1 MKAKD
6 FSHVT
11 SRSERRERALAEPP
25 RKENGGDG
33 MKKKGAPEGAIG
45 KSWEVLRRFDELVQS
60 SSKAVV
66 QQQESSRKGVCAA
79 TLVRRISIV
88 KQQ

>member
-1 MKAKD
+1 
-6 FSHVT
+6 
-11 SRSERRERALAEPP
+11 
-25 RKENGGDG
+25 
-33 MKKKGAPEGAIG
+33 MKKTGAPERAIG
-45 KSWEVLRRFDELVQS
+45 WEVLRRFDELVQS